1 MKISRQLT
9 RTKYIALLCIGLA
22 INTACSKSDPVT
34 EPVVEPPKE
43 EESNTGLYN
52 KLITVRDFAA
62 TDKNDGN
69 NAAPTVYYSL
79 ETNKGIPETHRQ
91 TRNWDIAF
99 SNIFNSH
106 VSGNNGANNTNFGYG
121 NNATGGILIV
131 EKAFDE
137 VTEVPADAE
146 FKVIGD
152 AIGMD
157 QNGDEGN
164 GVGWCLYDFF
174 GILVKQH
181 TSNRETEHVAYALGN
196 GLTLLNG
203 KVIKPRTLIV
213 RTAKGNYA
221 KIKPL
226 SMYKDLLKPE
236 QWFKSS
242 PHVFISFDYVLVPK
256 GSKTFEIKP

>member
-1 MKISRQLT
+1 MNLSRQLT

-22 INTACSKSDPVT
+22 IHTSCSKSDPTV

-52 KLITVRDFAA
+52 KLIQVRNFAG

-106 VSGNNGANNTNFGYG
+106 ISGNNGSNNTNFGYG

-137 VTEVPADAE
+137 VTEIPADSQ
-146 FKVIGD
+146 FKLIGD

-164 GVGWCLYDFF
+164 GVGWLLYDFY
-174 GILVKQH
+174 GKLVRDHAVQ
-181 TSNRETEHVAYALGN
+181 NEHVAYALGS
-196 GLTLLNG
+196 GLTLKSG

-221 KIKPL
+221 KIKPI
-226 SMYKDLLKPE
+226 SMYKDLYTSDK
-236 QWFKSS
+236 WFKDA

>member
-1 MKISRQLT
+1 MNISRQFT

-22 INTACSKSDPVT
+22 INSACSKSDPVT

-131 EKAFDE
+131 EKSFDE

-164 GVGWCLYDFF
+164 GVGWLLYDFY
-174 GILVKQH
+174 GRLV
-181 TSNRETEHVAYALGN
+181 REHAVQNEHVAYALGN

-221 KIKPL
+221 KIRPV
-226 SMYKDLLKPE
+226 SMYKGLYTSDK
-236 QWFKSS
+236 WFKDS
-242 PHVFISFDYVLVPK
+242 PHVFISFDYVIVPK

>member
-1 MKISRQLT
+1 MNISRQLT

-43 EESNTGLYN
+43 EESNTSLYN
-52 KLITVRDFAA
+52 KLISVRNFAG

-79 ETNKGIPETHRQ
+79 ETNKSIPETHRQ

-99 SNIFNSH
+99 GNIFNSFT
-106 VSGNNGANNTNFGYG
+106 SGNNGSNNSNYGYG
-121 NNATGGILIV
+121 NNATGGILIL

-137 VTEVPADAE
+137 VTTIPADTD
-146 FKVIGD
+146 FKTAGD
-152 AIGMD
+152 IVQLD
-157 QNGDEGN
+157 QNGSLGL
-164 GVGWCLYDFF
+164 GIGWILYDFD
-174 GILVKQH
+174 GDIIRNGAYENQ
-181 TSNRETEHVAYALGN
+181 HVAYALGN
-196 GLTLLNG
+196 GLTLKNG
-203 KVIKPRTLIV
+203 KVIKPRTIV
-213 RTAKGNYA
+213 IRTAKGNYA

-226 SMYKDLLKPE
+226 SMYKDLLKQE
-236 QWFKSS
+236 EWFRTT

>member
-1 MKISRQLT
+1 MNLSRQLN

-106 VSGNNGANNTNFGYG
+106 VSGNNGVNNTNFGYG
-121 NNATGGILIV
+121 NNAAGGILIV

-164 GVGWCLYDFF
+164 GVGWLLYDFY
-174 GILVKQH
+174 GRLV
-181 TSNRETEHVAYALGN
+181 REHAIQNEHVAYALGSD
-196 GLTLLNG
+196 LTLKSG

-221 KIKPL
+221 KIRPV
-226 SMYKDLLKPE
+226 SMYKGLYTSDK
-236 QWFKSS
+236 WFKDS

>member
-1 MKISRQLT
+1 MNLSRQLN

-106 VSGNNGANNTNFGYG
+106 VSGNNGANNSNFGYG
-121 NNATGGILIV
+121 NNATGGILIL

-164 GVGWCLYDFF
+164 GVGWLLYDFY
-174 GILVKQH
+174 GRLV
-181 TSNRETEHVAYALGN
+181 REHAIQNEHVAYALGS
-196 GLTLLNG
+196 GLTLKSG

-221 KIKPL
+221 KIRPV
-226 SMYKDLLKPE
+226 SMYKGLYTSDK
-236 QWFKSS
+236 WFKDS

>member
-1 MKISRQLT
+1 MNLSRQLN

-43 EESNTGLYN
+43 DESNTGLYN

-106 VSGNNGANNTNFGYG
+106 VSGNNGVNNTNFGYG

-164 GVGWCLYDFF
+164 GVGWLLYDFY
-174 GILVKQH
+174 GRLV
-181 TSNRETEHVAYALGN
+181 REHAIQNEHVAYALGS
-196 GLTLLNG
+196 GLTLKSG

-221 KIKPL
+221 KIRPV
-226 SMYKDLLKPE
+226 SMYKGLYTSDK
-236 QWFKSS
+236 WFKDS

>member
-1 MKISRQLT
+1 MNIARQLN
-9 RTKYIALLCIGLA
+9 RIKYIALLCIGLA
-22 INTACSKSDPVT
+22 IHTSCSKSDPTV

-43 EESNTGLYN
+43 EESNASLFN
-52 KLITVRDFAA
+52 KLIQVRNFVGTA
-62 TDKNDGN
+62 KNDGN

-79 ETNKGIPETHRQ
+79 ETNKGILETHRQ

-106 VSGNNGANNTNFGYG
+106 VSGNNGTNNTNFGYG

-137 VTEVPADAE
+137 VTEIPADSQ
-146 FKVIGD
+146 FKLIGD

-164 GVGWCLYDFF
+164 GMGWLLYDFY
-174 GILVKQH
+174 GKLVRDHNIQ
-181 TSNRETEHVAYALGN
+181 NEHVAYALGN
-196 GLTLLNG
+196 GLTLKSG

-221 KIKPL
+221 KIKPV
-226 SMYKDLLKPE
+226 SMYKDLYTSDK
-236 QWFKSS
+236 WFKDS
-242 PHVFISFDYVLVPK
+242 PHVFISFDYVIVPK

>member
-1 MKISRQLT
+1 MNIKRKCNRLT
-9 RTKYIALLCIGLA
+9 YIALLGISLA
-22 INTACSKSDPVT
+22 TSASCSKSDSPT

-43 EESNTGLYN
+43 EESNADLFN
-52 KLITVRDFAA
+52 RLVQVRNFAA

-69 NAAPTVYYSL
+69 SAAPTVYYSL

-106 VSGNNGANNTNFGYG
+106 VSGNNGSNNTNFGYG

-137 VTEVPADAE
+137 VIEIPADSE

-164 GVGWCLYDFF
+164 GIGWLLYDFY
-174 GILVKQH
+174 GRLV
-181 TSNRETEHVAYALGN
+181 REHAVQNEHVAYALGN
-196 GLTLLNG
+196 GLTLQNG
-203 KVIKPRTLIV
+203 KVIKPRTLII

-221 KIKPL
+221 KIRPL
-226 SMYKDLLKPE
+226 SMYKDLLTADK
-236 QWFKSS
+236 WFKDS
-242 PHVFISFDYVLVPK
+242 PHVFISFDYVLAPK
-256 GSKTFEIKP
+256 GSTTFEIKP